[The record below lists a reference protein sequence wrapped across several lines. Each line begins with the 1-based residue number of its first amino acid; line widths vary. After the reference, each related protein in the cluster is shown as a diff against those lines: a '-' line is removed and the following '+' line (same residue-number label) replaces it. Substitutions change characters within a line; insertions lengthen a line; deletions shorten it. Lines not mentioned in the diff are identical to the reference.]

1 MKRLF
6 VTPAL
11 FLIRAYQVLLSPIL
25 GPTCRFFPSC
35 SHYALE
41 AILRYGLFKGL
52 LLAIKRILRCHPFCQ
67 GGFDPVP

>member
-25 GPTCRFFPSC
+25 GSTCRFFPSC
-35 SHYALE
+35 SHYAHE

-52 LLAIKRILRCHPFCQ
+52 LLAIKRILRCHPFCP

>member
-1 MKRLF
+1 M
-6 VTPAL
+6 TPAL

-41 AILRYGLFKGL
+41 AILRY
-52 LLAIKRILRCHPFCQ
+52 
-67 GGFDPVP
+67 